1 MNLRSSTKIPSIFL
15 IVLIVSLMS
24 VPFAY
29 ALTAGEITQGL
40 TCTCGCNM
48 VVSACEGSM
57 ECTVAKKITDKV
69 EKMIAQG
76 QSKAQI
82 IQYFVDTEGER
93 ILAAP
98 TKKGFNLIA
107 WILPFLAVL
116 LGGGLVYIFLDKCL
130 TSRKSASD
138 EQGTSDIKQ
147 LPEGK
152 YLDRFEREL
161 KNFEI

>member
-1 MNLRSSTKIPSIFL
+1 M
-15 IVLIVSLMS
+15 VLIVSLMA

-48 VVSACEGSM
+48 LVSACEGSM
-57 ECTVAKKITDKV
+57 ECSVAKKINDKV

-76 QSKAQI
+76 QSKEQI
-82 IQYFVDTEGER
+82 IQYFVATEGER

-98 TKKGFNLIA
+98 TRKGFNLVA

-130 TSRKSASD
+130 SSKKSNEDLSVPPD
-138 EQGTSDIKQ
+138 LTQ

-152 YLDRFEREL
+152 YLDRLEKEL
-161 KNFEI
+161 KDFES

>member
-1 MNLRSSTKIPSIFL
+1 M
-15 IVLIVSLMS
+15 V

-48 VVSACEGSM
+48 LVSACEGSM
-57 ECTVAKKITDKV
+57 ECSVAKKITAKV

-76 QSKAQI
+76 QSKEQI

-98 TKKGFNLIA
+98 TRKGFNLVA

-116 LGGGLVYIFLDKCL
+116 IGGGLVYVFLDKCL
-130 TSRKSASD
+130 SSKNSNAPVPSASD
-138 EQGTSDIKQ
+138 KKK
-147 LPEGK
+147 LPEAK
-152 YLDRFEREL
+152 YLDRFEKEL
-161 KNFEI
+161 KDFEI

>member
-1 MNLRSSTKIPSIFL
+1 MNLRFRTRVPSIFL
-15 IVLIVSLMS
+15 IVLILSLMV

-48 VVSACEGSM
+48 LVSACEGSM
-57 ECTVAKKITDKV
+57 ECDVAKKITNKV

-76 QSKAQI
+76 QSKEQI

-98 TKKGFNLIA
+98 TRKGFNLVA
-107 WILPFLAVL
+107 WILPFVAVL
-116 LGGGLVYIFLDKCL
+116 LGGGLVYIFLDKCIS
-130 TSRKSASD
+130 SRKDNTHIPGS
-138 EQGTSDIKQ
+138 SDIKQ
-147 LPEGK
+147 LSKGK
-152 YLDRFEREL
+152 YLDRLEKEL
-161 KNFEI
+161 KDFEI

>member
-1 MNLRSSTKIPSIFL
+1 MNLRSRKKIPSIFL
-15 IVLIVSLMS
+15 IALTLSLTV
-24 VPFAY
+24 VPFAD

-48 VVSACEGSM
+48 LVSACEGSM
-57 ECTVAKKITDKV
+57 ECSVAKKITDRV

-76 QSKAQI
+76 QSKEQI
-82 IQYFVDTEGER
+82 IQYFVHTEGER

-98 TKKGFNLIA
+98 TRKGFNLVA

-130 TSRKSASD
+130 SSGKSAED
-138 EQGTSDIKQ
+138 APAASDIKQ
-147 LPEGK
+147 MSDKK
-152 YLDRFEREL
+152 YLDRLEKEL
-161 KNFEI
+161 KDFEI